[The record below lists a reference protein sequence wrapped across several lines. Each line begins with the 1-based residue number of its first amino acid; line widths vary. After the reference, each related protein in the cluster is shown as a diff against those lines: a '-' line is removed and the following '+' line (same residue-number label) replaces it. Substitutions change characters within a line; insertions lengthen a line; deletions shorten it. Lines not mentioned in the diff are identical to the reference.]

1 MFLMTFKL
9 ACFWG
14 HAQLYALRSSKHHTA
29 YAFYLGNPRAH
40 RSLRQDC
47 SACQPRDGVADTAVR
62 QPACIATVISQKF
75 PGSEYLA
82 HFSNLSTI
90 IETSLHRFVIGQL
103 GGVDQVVK
111 SACREKEEGQWACL
125 ELSQERWKEPQME
138 VFLNAG
144 VYRAVSVQ
152 RF

>member
-1 MFLMTFKL
+1 MLFVWETHEAHCSL
-9 ACFWG
+9 A
-14 HAQLYALRSSKHHTA
+14 RTA
-29 YAFYLGNPRAH
+29 AP
-40 RSLRQDC
+40 SW
-47 SACQPRDGVADTAVR
+47 PRDGVADTAVC

-90 IETSLHRFVIGQL
+90 IETSLHCFLVGQL

-111 SACREKEEGQWACL
+111 SACREKERGSVGLSGAQPKRDGKSPKWKCFSMQGDIEQCL
-125 ELSQERWKEPQME
+125 
-138 VFLNAG
+138 
-144 VYRAVSVQ
+144 Q